1 MELANINSK
10 GFVFQC
16 LVELV
21 NSFHGLR
28 VNRNLMLVSFQSMVE
43 SDNNTAEFSKA
54 DMIGMYN
61 KRWRCFAFVEVKS
74 YQEQQSK

>member
-1 MELANINSK
+1 
-10 GFVFQC
+10 
-16 LVELV
+16 
-21 NSFHGLR
+21 
-28 VNRNLMLVSFQSMVE
+28 MLVSFQSMVE